1 MHYKKCSWPISIDE
15 TFLLLHILKSSFS
28 KILQLISNCI
38 VSDWS
43 AASIIL
49 EEHVILLIPNT
60 TEQFDFFQQ
69 MVKTS
74 SSKSK
79 LTSILLQFVINLNI

>member
-1 MHYKKCSWPISIDE
+1 
-15 TFLLLHILKSSFS
+15 
-28 KILQLISNCI
+28 

-60 TEQFDFFQQ
+60 TEQFDFFQR

-79 LTSILLQFVINLNI
+79 LTSILLQFVINLNM